1 MDIYGYFSTGVIV
14 FDRIFHKIVHSTIQQ
29 QVTSG
34 NNAVSL
40 LLDQF
45 NILLFR
51 YGSQVAENLIRQCC
65 QRDPLRNVQQSVHRS
80 YPGGFQPD
88 GKVARSAP
96 GAWQKSPD
104 NLFKAGVSLRAK
116 TSRFVWIT
124 ARGVL
129 SSWAALAENCFW
141 AVKASSR
148 RASILLNE
156 MVRRKFRHW

>member
-1 MDIYGYFSTGVIV
+1 MGKSPG
-14 FDRIFHKIVHSTIQQ
+14 
-29 QVTSG
+29 
-34 NNAVSL
+34 L
-40 LLDQF
+40 L
-45 NILLFR
+45 
-51 YGSQVAENLIRQCC
+51 
-65 QRDPLRNVQQSVHRS
+65 
-80 YPGGFQPD
+80 
-88 GKVARSAP
+88 P

-156 MVRRKFRHW
+156 MVRREISSLVAGTSRASERFWTSIWFTSWLSLRSGEVMPDG